1 MSLGREV
8 AIRTGKEI
16 DEVVDELKEAH
27 AAEIGEL
34 NDYFTTSMDS
44 QRRAYE
50 TRTCVMASFTTL

>member
-1 MSLGREV
+1 LSLGREV
-8 AIRTGKEI
+8 AIRPGKEI

-27 AAEIGEL
+27 AAEIAEL

-50 TRTCVMASFTTL
+50 TRPCVMAFTTL